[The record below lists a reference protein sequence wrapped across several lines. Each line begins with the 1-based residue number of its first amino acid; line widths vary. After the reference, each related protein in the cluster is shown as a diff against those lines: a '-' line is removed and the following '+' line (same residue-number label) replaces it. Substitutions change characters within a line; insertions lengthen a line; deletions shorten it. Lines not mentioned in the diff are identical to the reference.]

1 MGYLG
6 DKVKKIHK
14 MGVKVVD
21 SVTKFGEKQKG
32 KLAVAGMVGS
42 ALAHLS
48 DKPKKQGTIYWQTPH
63 TPYHQDSAASISAY
77 GVVGVP
83 PAPTFGKSKGYGKKV
98 TAKKEVG
105 VPAAPTFGKSKG
117 YGKKVTRLPGPT
129 QQGRAEAD
137 FRSAVNIARQGER
150 SGAENRIKHEQK
162 SRRDKTIKGKISN
175 TKANAKMLSD
185 AVKLMR
191 GTNATFSYTS
201 LRRPSYTD
209 SWICSGASSC
219 KRQGACSTRLGV
231 SSSFVIMSWRKL
243 IGTYAYDFIS
253 GPPRS
258 LRPP

>member
-21 SVTKFGEKQKG
+21 SVTKFGEKHKG

-48 DKPKKQGTIYWQTPH
+48 DKPKKQAHPQGGRITPH
-63 TPYHQDSAASISAY
+63 TPYHQDSESPYSFPA
-77 GVVGVP
+77 VVGVP
-83 PAPTFGKSKGYGKKV
+83 P
-98 TAKKEVG
+98 
-105 VPAAPTFGKSKG
+105 APTFGKSKG

-191 GTNATFSYTS
+191 G
-201 LRRPSYTD
+201 
-209 SWICSGASSC
+209 
-219 KRQGACSTRLGV
+219 K
-231 SSSFVIMSWRKL
+231 
-243 IGTYAYDFIS
+243 
-253 GPPRS
+253 
-258 LRPP
+258 

>member
-21 SVTKFGEKQKG
+21 SVTKFGEKHKG

-48 DKPKKQGTIYWQTPH
+48 DKPKKQAHPQGGRITPH
-63 TPYHQDSAASISAY
+63 TPYHQDSESPYSFPA
-77 GVVGVP
+77 VVGVP

-191 GTNATFSYTS
+191 G
-201 LRRPSYTD
+201 
-209 SWICSGASSC
+209 
-219 KRQGACSTRLGV
+219 K
-231 SSSFVIMSWRKL
+231 
-243 IGTYAYDFIS
+243 
-253 GPPRS
+253 
-258 LRPP
+258 